1 MPVSY
6 KRKNT
11 MKKSKSPKGSKSSKL
26 SKRVKTRKIS
36 KIKTNLQQG
45 GKKYKEVW
53 CSQSIVNLPRM
64 ECLKKNC
71 TGSKEYKDN
80 IKKLEKLNKH
90 YDTMVSKKCNIKMSS
105 GKYGELEP
113 ETDEQWNCLRSQRKD
128 KLFKTILNLEN
139 KTDMHKCEKK
149 HCKKLNYIDDCM
161 DLGEEECRTK
171 YKDVI
176 EKQKQ
181 KILPLEKCLF

>member
-6 KRKNT
+6 KRKNS
-11 MKKSKSPKGSKSSKL
+11 MKKSKSSKL
-26 SKRVKTRKIS
+26 SKRVKTPKS
-36 KIKTNLQQG
+36 TKTKKNLQQG

-113 ETDEQWNCLRSQRKD
+113 ETDEQWDCLRSQRKD

-139 KTDMHKCEKK
+139 KTDKHKCEKK
-149 HCKKLNYIDDCM
+149 HCGNLNYIDNCM
-161 DLGEEECRTK
+161 DLGEAECRKK
-171 YKDVI
+171 YKDII

>member
-1 MPVSY
+1 MPISY
-6 KRKNT
+6 KRKNS
-11 MKKSKSPKGSKSSKL
+11 MKKSKSSKL
-26 SKRVKTRKIS
+26 SKRVKTPKS
-36 KIKTNLQQG
+36 TKTKKNLQQG

-64 ECLKKNC
+64 KCLKENC
-71 TGSKEYKDN
+71 TGKEYKDN

-113 ETDEQWNCLRSQRKD
+113 ETDEQWDCLRSQRKD

-139 KTDMHKCEKK
+139 KTDKHKCEKK

-171 YKDVI
+171 YKDII

>member
-1 MPVSY
+1 MPISY
-6 KRKNT
+6 KRKNS
-11 MKKSKSPKGSKSSKL
+11 MKKSKSSKL
-26 SKRVKTRKIS
+26 SKRVKTPKS
-36 KIKTNLQQG
+36 TKTKKNLQQG

-53 CSQSIVNLPRM
+53 CSQSIVNLPHM
-64 ECLKKNC
+64 KCLKKNC

-149 HCKKLNYIDDCM
+149 HCGNLNYIDDCM
-161 DLGEEECRTK
+161 DLGEAECRKK
-171 YKDVI
+171 YKDII

>member
-6 KRKNT
+6 KRKNS
-11 MKKSKSPKGSKSSKL
+11 MKKSKSSKL
-26 SKRVKTRKIS
+26 SKRVKTPKS
-36 KIKTNLQQG
+36 TKTKKNLQQG

-64 ECLKKNC
+64 ECLKENC
-71 TGSKEYKDN
+71 TGKEYKDN

-113 ETDEQWNCLRSQRKD
+113 ETDEQWDCLRSQRKD

-139 KTDMHKCEKK
+139 KTDKHKCEKK
-149 HCKKLNYIDDCM
+149 HCGNLNYIDNCM
-161 DLGEEECRTK
+161 DLGEAECRKK
-171 YKDVI
+171 YKDII